1 MLRWRAC
8 AFQPEKQRAAVAVL
22 SFYVNKGLK
31 AVFLPV
37 IVFSVGNNC

>member
-1 MLRWRAC
+1 MLRWRVC

-31 AVFLPV
+31 AVFFACNRFL
-37 IVFSVGNNC
+37 SRK